1 MTFASNRNFCQRYEH
16 RAERQDISFPPPVD
30 DVHHGATG
38 DVDWLIVHK
47 ASFIVR
53 LVLLVPNIISATTT
67 MMTNAILQ
75 EEKIPLRQGCVVDVA
90 GRCPIV
96 KG

>member
-1 MTFASNRNFCQRYEH
+1 MEKPEVSPH
-16 RAERQDISFPPPVD
+16 VPVD
-30 DVHHGATG
+30 DVHHGATRN
-38 DVDWLIVHK
+38 VDWLIVHK

-53 LVLLVPNIISATTT
+53 LVLVPDIISATTT

>member
-1 MTFASNRNFCQRYEH
+1 MTVASHRYSCQLYEH
-16 RAERQDISFPPPVD
+16 RAERQDISLLPPVD

-67 MMTNAILQ
+67 LMTNAILQ

>member
-1 MTFASNRNFCQRYEH
+1 M
-16 RAERQDISFPPPVD
+16 SFPPPVD
-30 DVHHGATG
+30 DVHHGATRN
-38 DVDWLIVHK
+38 VDWLIVHK

-67 MMTNAILQ
+67 TMMTYPILQ

-90 GRCPIV
+90 WRCPIV

>member
-1 MTFASNRNFCQRYEH
+1 MDLPEVSPH
-16 RAERQDISFPPPVD
+16 VPVD
-30 DVHHGATG
+30 DVHHGATRN
-38 DVDWLIVHK
+38 VDWLIVHK

-67 MMTNAILQ
+67 MMNSAILQ

-90 GRCPIV
+90 WRCPIV

>member
-1 MTFASNRNFCQRYEH
+1 MTVASHRYSCQLYEH
-16 RAERQDISFPPPVD
+16 RAERQDISSPPPVD

-53 LVLLVPNIISATTT
+53 LVLVPNIISATTT
-67 MMTNAILQ
+67 MMKNAILQ
-75 EEKIPLRQGCVVDVA
+75 EEKIPLRQRRVVDVA
-90 GRCPIV
+90 WRCPVV

>member
-1 MTFASNRNFCQRYEH
+1 MDLLEV
-16 RAERQDISFPPPVD
+16 FPHVPVD
-30 DVHHGATG
+30 DIDHGATG

-53 LVLLVPNIISATTT
+53 LVLLVPNIISAITT
-67 MMTNAILQ
+67 MMNNTILQ
-75 EEKIPLRQGCVVDVA
+75 EGKIPLRQRCVVDVA

>member
-1 MTFASNRNFCQRYEH
+1 MDLPEV
-16 RAERQDISFPPPVD
+16 FPRVPVN
-30 DVHHGATG
+30 DVDHGATG

-53 LVLLVPNIISATTT
+53 LVLLVPNVISAITT
-67 MMTNAILQ
+67 MMNNTILQ
-75 EEKIPLRQGCVVDVA
+75 EGKIPLRQGCVVDVA

>member
-1 MTFASNRNFCQRYEH
+1 MDLPEV
-16 RAERQDISFPPPVD
+16 FPCVPVD
-30 DVHHGATG
+30 DIDHGATG

-47 ASFIVR
+47 ASIIFR

-75 EEKIPLRQGCVVDVA
+75 KEKIPLRQRRVVDVA
-90 GRCPIV
+90 WRCPVV

>member
-1 MTFASNRNFCQRYEH
+1 MEKPEVSPH
-16 RAERQDISFPPPVD
+16 VPVD
-30 DVHHGATG
+30 DIDHGATG

-53 LVLLVPNIISATTT
+53 LVLVPDIISATTT

-75 EEKIPLRQGCVVDVA
+75 EEKIPLRQRRVVDVA
-90 GRCPIV
+90 WRCPVV